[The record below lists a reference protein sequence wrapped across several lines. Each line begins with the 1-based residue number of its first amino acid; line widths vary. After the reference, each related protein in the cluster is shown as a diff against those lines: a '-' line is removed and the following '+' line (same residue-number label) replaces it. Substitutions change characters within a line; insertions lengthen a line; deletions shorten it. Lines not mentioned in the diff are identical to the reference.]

1 MEYKEQSERSRN
13 STTKGGEIR
22 MLVRFVPEQFTKR
35 ELESQ
40 MQIDGQREREEIT
53 KILGK
58 MNRSIGTSKEEAKR
72 VDTGDFMKKDSIV
85 ALQQEE

>member
-1 MEYKEQSERSRN
+1 
-13 STTKGGEIR
+13 